1 MRDIIVIG
9 SLNMDLVTQTG
20 RLPLPGE
27 TIHGMQFKMVPGGK
41 GANQAAAAA
50 LLGGRVYMA
59 GKVGSD
65 SFGEQLIH
73 NLNDKG
79 VNTDHVLPVSGTS
92 TGIASILVD
101 EHGEN
106 SIVVVAGTN
115 YLMTKADIDA
125 VKPVIATCGF
135 MMLQFE
141 IPLDVVAYA
150 VETARQLGVQTV
162 LNPAPAYQEGSTFIH
177 LVDYLILNETE
188 TELFSG
194 MKVTGI
200 ETAERA
206 ARTLLERGVKTVL
219 VTMGGDGVLMVTGNT
234 VLHVPAWLVK
244 VVDTTAAGD
253 AFTAGFTVALADG
266 KPVEEAVKYAN
277 AVGAITVTRFG
288 AQTSLPTS
296 EEVARFVSENLFP
309 LS

>member
-1 MRDIIVIG
+1 MKDIIVIG
-9 SLNMDLVTQTG
+9 SLNMDLVTQTN

-59 GKVGSD
+59 GNVGAD
-65 SFGEQLIH
+65 SFGEQLIN

-79 VNTDHVLPVSGTS
+79 VNCDNVRSVSGTS
-92 TGIASILVD
+92 TGIATILVD
-101 EHGEN
+101 ERGEN

-115 YLMTKADIDA
+115 YLMIKADVDA
-125 VKPVIATCGF
+125 VKPLIATCGY

-141 IPLDVVAYA
+141 IPLEVVAYA
-150 VETARQLGVQTV
+150 IKTARQLGVQTV
-162 LNPAPAYQEGSTFIH
+162 LNPAPAYQEGSAFIH

-194 MKVTGI
+194 MRVTGI

-219 VTMGGDGVLMVTGNT
+219 VTLGGDGVLMVTGDT
-234 VLHVPAWLVK
+234 VRHVPAWKVK

-253 AFTAGFTVALADG
+253 AFTAGFTVALAAG
-266 KPVEEAVKYAN
+266 KSLEDAVKYAN

-296 EEVARFVSENLFP
+296 EEVTRFISG
-309 LS
+309 STSS